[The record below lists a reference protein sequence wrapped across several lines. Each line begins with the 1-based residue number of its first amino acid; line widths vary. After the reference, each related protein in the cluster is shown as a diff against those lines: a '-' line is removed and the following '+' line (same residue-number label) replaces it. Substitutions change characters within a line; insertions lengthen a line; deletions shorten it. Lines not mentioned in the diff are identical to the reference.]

1 MSAWVL
7 RASVVSGARQECTYS
22 NLTPSGSLSP
32 TCRGAIMINWFM
44 CVECRG
50 NVRAF
55 QVEVQSERE
64 SELVIVDYVD

>member
-1 MSAWVL
+1 
-7 RASVVSGARQECTYS
+7 
-22 NLTPSGSLSP
+22 
-32 TCRGAIMINWFM
+32 MINWFM